1 MHSSPPQDQARQA
14 YALVLEDKPEVNA
27 WLCSLVAKAFPQL
40 SPLPATS
47 LQSARELLAGKTGFR
62 LALIDLGL
70 PDGSGIELIREL
82 HIARPEISLIVSTV
96 HGDDDNLFGAIAAGA
111 QGYLLK
117 EQSEELFL
125 LQLRQLEQGQPPLSP
140 SIARR
145 MMEYFRQLPP
155 PPTRTLIDEDDVHLT
170 PRESDV
176 LSGIGRGLRV
186 SEVAHKLGLADSTV
200 SSYIKNI
207 YFKLNISSRAE
218 AALEA
223 SRRGLT

>member
-1 MHSSPPQDQARQA
+1 MNNADRK

-27 WLCSLVAKAFPQL
+27 WLCSLVQQAFPAL
-40 SPLPATS
+40 GTMAAHS
-47 LQSARELLAGKTGFR
+47 LQAARALLGDNR
-62 LALIDLGL
+62 DIQLALIDLGL
-70 PDGSGIELIREL
+70 PDGNGIELIREL
-82 HIARPEISLIVSTV
+82 HVTRPDISLIVTTI
-96 HGDDDNLFGAIAAGA
+96 HGDDDNLFGAITAGA

-117 EQSEELFL
+117 EQDENLFL

-145 MMEYFRQLPP
+145 MMEYFRQQAPLAPASIGN
-155 PPTRTLIDEDDVHLT
+155 TEDNVHLT

-176 LSGIGRGLRV
+176 LAGIGRGLRV
-186 SEVAHKLGLADSTV
+186 SEVAQQLGLADSTV
-200 SSYIKNI
+200 ASYIKNI

-223 SRRGLT
+223 ARRGLA

>member
-1 MHSSPPQDQARQA
+1 MNNADRH

-27 WLCSLVAKAFPQL
+27 WLCKLVKQAFPRYTIV
-40 SPLPATS
+40 AADS
-47 LQSARELLAGKTGFR
+47 LQSARMQLAEKKDFQ

-70 PDGSGIELIREL
+70 PDGSGIDLIREL
-82 HIARPEISLIVSTV
+82 HAGRPDIALVVTTI

-117 EQSEELFL
+117 EQDENLFL

-145 MMEYFRQLPP
+145 MMEYFRSQKPLPAASDG
-155 PPTRTLIDEDDVHLT
+155 DEDNIRLT
-170 PRESDV
+170 PRETDV
-176 LSGIGRGLRV
+176 LAGIGRGLRV
-186 SEVAHKLGLADSTV
+186 SEVATQLGLADSTV
-200 SSYIKNI
+200 ASYIKNI

-223 SRRGLT
+223 ARRGLT

>member
-1 MHSSPPQDQARQA
+1 MSSPKHPH
-14 YALVLEDKPEVNA
+14 ALILEDKPEVNS
-27 WLCSLVAKAFPQL
+27 WLCSLVRQAFPAY
-40 SPLPATS
+40 ATVSAHS
-47 LQSARELLAGKTGFR
+47 LQAARTKLAEKTDFR
-62 LALIDLGL
+62 LALLDLGL

-82 HIARPEISLIVSTV
+82 HMKRPEISLIVSTV

-117 EQSEELFL
+117 EQPEELFL

-145 MMEYFRQLPP
+145 MMEYFRQHAKSSAAADGN
-155 PPTRTLIDEDDVHLT
+155 IDNVHLT
-170 PRESDV
+170 PRETDV
-176 LSGIGRGLRV
+176 LAGIGRGLRV
-186 SEVAHKLGLADSTV
+186 SEVAQQLGLADSTV

-223 SRRGLT
+223 ARRGLT

>member
-1 MHSSPPQDQARQA
+1 MSPLEKPH
-14 YALVLEDKPEVNA
+14 ALILEDKPEVNG
-27 WLCSLVAKAFPQL
+27 WLCSLVRQAFPAYTTV
-40 SPLPATS
+40 SAHS
-47 LQSARELLAGKTGFR
+47 LQAARAKLAEKTDFR
-62 LALIDLGL
+62 LALLDLGL
-70 PDGSGIELIREL
+70 PDGSGIDLIREL
-82 HIARPEISLIVSTV
+82 QVQRPEISLIVTTV

-117 EQSEELFL
+117 EQPEALFL

-145 MMEYFRQLPP
+145 MLEYFRQQAKNTAMPESSP
-155 PPTRTLIDEDDVHLT
+155 DDVHLT
-170 PRESDV
+170 PRETDV
-176 LSGIGRGLRV
+176 LAGIGRGLRV
-186 SEVAHKLGLADSTV
+186 SEVAQQLGLADSTV

-223 SRRGLT
+223 ARRGLT

>member
-1 MHSSPPQDQARQA
+1 MNHDQAA
-14 YALVLEDKPEVNA
+14 HALILEDKPDVNA
-27 WLCSLVAKAFPQL
+27 WLCTLVQKAFPHYT
-40 SPLPATS
+40 AVAAHS
-47 LQSARELLAGKTGFR
+47 LKSARMKLGEQQHFR

-82 HIARPEISLIVSTV
+82 HAKRPEIALIVTTV

-117 EQSEELFL
+117 EQPEALFL
-125 LQLRQLEQGQPPLSP
+125 LQLRQFEQGQPPLSP

-145 MMEYFRQLPP
+145 MMEYFRTQKSTPAAAGSH
-155 PPTRTLIDEDDVHLT
+155 EDDIRLT
-170 PRESDV
+170 PRETDV
-176 LSGIGRGLRV
+176 LAGIGRGLRV
-186 SEVAHKLGLADSTV
+186 SEVAKQLGLADSTV
-200 SSYIKNI
+200 ASYIKSI

-223 SRRGLT
+223 ARRGLT

>member
-1 MHSSPPQDQARQA
+1 MNQPATPQSC
-14 YALVLEDKPEVNA
+14 ALILEDKPEVNA
-27 WLCSLVAKAFPQL
+27 WLCSLVQQAFPHL
-40 SPLPATS
+40 RPIAADS
-47 LQSARELLAGKTGFR
+47 LKSARQELSKPADFR

-70 PDGSGIELIREL
+70 PDGSGITLIREL
-82 HIARPEISLIVSTV
+82 HTKHPEISIIVTTV

-117 EQSEELFL
+117 EQAEELFL

-145 MMEYFRQLPP
+145 MLDYFRAHSTSPLVPA
-155 PPTRTLIDEDDVHLT
+155 EKNADDVRLT
-170 PRESDV
+170 PRENDV
-176 LSGIGRGLRV
+176 LAGIGRGLRV
-186 SEVAHKLGLADSTV
+186 SEVAKQLGLADSTV

-218 AALEA
+218 AALA
-223 SRRGLT
+223 AARRGLA